1 MLRLR
6 LAYSPGYR
14 CAAQAMSTGRR
25 ITLRGF
31 VLDKDGRRV
40 IRDPRRLDVSARLR
54 QRPGGSKKVRVARKG
69 KP

>member
-1 MLRLR
+1 
-6 LAYSPGYR
+6 
-14 CAAQAMSTGRR
+14 MSGRR

-31 VLDKDGRRV
+31 VLDKTGKRI

-54 QRPGGSKKVRVARKG
+54 QRPGGSKKVRVKRG

>member
-1 MLRLR
+1 M
-6 LAYSPGYR
+6 
-14 CAAQAMSTGRR
+14 TGRR

-31 VLDKDGRRV
+31 VLDKTGKRI

-54 QRPGGSKKVRVARKG
+54 QRPGGSKKVRVKRG